1 MVKGIGILGAVILHA
16 LLFFLIAYA
25 DTTNFAPVSGTD
37 STEESAALTCCA
49 TSSDVGRLSASD
61 DSRMASN
68 GPWPGVGAYD
78 ETKFI
83 EFVFQPN
90 IPADAAISSIS
101 VIHEYRRSAILVA
114 AKLEAWDGN
123 SWHDIA
129 LEVPTANSTDI
140 SATKD
145 ISSIIDTPAK
155 ANGLVIRFLA
165 YRDTPASSATTSHD
179 YIGLSITYSV
189 PTPTPTPTPE
199 PTPTPTPEPTQ
210 SPTPEPTPTT
220 TPVPSPS
227 PSPTPVPT
235 VTPTPIPTPT
245 ATPVPP
251 VSKTPNPSPSSGP
264 SASEKPTASL
274 APLPLTAQIFQSP
287 TPKPDPTVVSAK
299 APTPKAKVSARQSG
313 TPMPVPAEEVK
324 TESGNFFKNL
334 LVRIFRIFFP
344 KIEN

>member
-101 VIHEYRRSAILVA
+101 VIHEYRRSGILVA

-129 LEVPTANSTDI
+129 LEVPTANSTAI
-140 SATKD
+140 WATKD
-145 ISSIIDTPAK
+145 ISSIIDTPEK

-199 PTPTPTPEPTQ
+199 PTPTPTP
-210 SPTPEPTPTT
+210 
-220 TPVPSPS
+220 
-227 PSPTPVPT
+227 VPT

-274 APLPLTAQIFQSP
+274 VPLPLTAQIFQSP
-287 TPKPDPTVVSAK
+287 TPKPVPTAIPAK
-299 APTPKAKVSARQSG
+299 VPASKAKVSARQSG

-344 KIEN
+344 KIRSEEHT

>member
-1 MVKGIGILGAVILHA
+1 MVKGIGILGAAILHA

-68 GPWPGVGAYD
+68 GPWPGAGAYD

-210 SPTPEPTPTT
+210 SPTP
-220 TPVPSPS
+220 
-227 PSPTPVPT
+227 
-235 VTPTPIPTPT
+235 T